1 MSVLNEAILE
11 HLKKLEK
18 NLSMAIEDA
27 NKNETLYRG
36 YANSIKEEI
45 IEILKANE
53 MSEGNYYELKNIFVL
68 SEIPIKELKDN
79 FSENILDNICVT
91 IDLEATK
98 EHLKRDLG
106 LTDIVIEP
114 IVKKLSKLNL
124 RTKEELV
131 KKEVL

>member
-11 HLKKLEK
+11 HLKRLEK

>member
-11 HLKKLEK
+11 HLKRLEK

-53 MSEGNYYELKNIFVL
+53 MSEGNYYELKNIFVI

>member
-11 HLKKLEK
+11 HLKRLEK

-124 RTKEELV
+124 RAKEELV